1 MFFDPANFRHPAFR
15 QGMVDTLKVA
25 PGIWA
30 WGLMTGVAMVQ
41 AGLGPAMSTL
51 MTLLVYGGS
60 AQLAAIPLLGAG
72 APAWVILA
80 TAFCVNLRFAV
91 FSLHLRQYM
100 MAWPRWQRL
109 SIGYFIADLN
119 YVQFVE
125 RYPQPASHPD
135 DQRSEMAY
143 LCGNCFLNWAGW
155 QIASLVG
162 IVLAAQIPLQWGLGF
177 AGVLALVGI
186 LCSLS
191 QSRMRVISL
200 AVSGTAAVAA
210 FALPLRLNILV
221 AIAAAVAVCL
231 LIERTSLANKK
242 ANS

>member
-1 MFFDPANFRHPAFR
+1 MMTASALVRHRAFR
-15 QGMVDTLKVA
+15 AGMADTLKVS

-41 AGLGPAMSTL
+41 AGLSPAMATL
-51 MTLLVYGGS
+51 MTLVIYGGS
-60 AQLAAIPLLGAG
+60 AQLAAIPLLAAG

-119 YVQFVE
+119 YVQFVHAH
-125 RYPQPASHPD
+125 PQSSD
-135 DQRSEMAY
+135 NNEGQLSEMAY
-143 LCGNCFLNWAGW
+143 LSGNCFLNWIGW
-155 QIASLVG
+155 QIASLAG
-162 IVLAAQIPLQWGLGF
+162 IVLAAQVPLQWGLGF

-191 QSRMRVISL
+191 QTRLRVVSL
-200 AVSGTAAVAA
+200 AVAGAAAVAA
-210 FALPLRLNILV
+210 YGLPLRLNILV
-221 AIAAAVAVCL
+221 AIAASVAVCL
-231 LIERTSLANKK
+231 VLEQASLANNE
-242 ANS
+242 ATS

>member
-1 MFFDPANFRHPAFR
+1 MLFR
-15 QGMVDTLKVA
+15 
-25 PGIWA
+25 
-30 WGLMTGVAMVQ
+30 
-41 AGLGPAMSTL
+41 S
-51 MTLLVYGGS
+51 LVYGGS

-125 RYPQPASHPD
+125 RYPNPANHPEG
-135 DQRSEMAY
+135 QRSEMAY
-143 LCGNCFLNWAGW
+143 LCGNCFLNWIGW
-155 QIASLVG
+155 QIASLAG
-162 IVLAAQIPLQWGLGF
+162 IVLAAQVPLQWGLGF

-186 LCSLS
+186 SCSLS
-191 QSRMRVISL
+191 QTRLRVVSL
-200 AVSGTAAVAA
+200 AVAGAAAVAA
-210 FALPLRLNILV
+210 FGLPLRLNILV

-231 LIERTSLANKK
+231 VMEQLSLANNE
-242 ANS
+242 ATS

>member
-41 AGLGPAMSTL
+41 AGLGTEVSIW

-60 AQLAAIPLLGAG
+60 AQLAATPLLAAG
-72 APAWVILA
+72 APVWVVLA

-91 FSLHLRQYM
+91 FSLHLRSYL
-100 MAWPRWQRL
+100 MAWPRWQRM
-109 SIGYFIADLN
+109 SIGYLVADLN
-119 YVQFVE
+119 YVQFVQRHPE
-125 RYPQPASHPD
+125 PAQNAAG
-135 DQRSEMAY
+135 QRAEMAY
-143 LCGNCFLNWAGW
+143 LCGNCFLSWLGW
-155 QIASLVG
+155 QVASLAG
-162 IVLAAQIPLQWGLGF
+162 IFLASQVPMEWGLGF

-186 LCSLS
+186 LCSLT
-191 QSRMRVISL
+191 QTRLR
-200 AVSGTAAVAA
+200 AVSLVVSSAAAVAA
-210 FALPLRLNILV
+210 FAMPLRLNILV

-231 LIERTSLANKK
+231 VVEQTAWGKK
-242 ANS
+242 AAA